1 MAPPIPQH
9 AQAASEAPTEVKVR
23 VVLLAICNG
32 ELWVALNGAGPEGH
46 LPGVALEQGES
57 LDQAALRALAL
68 DTGGS
73 HRYIEQLY
81 SVSSHELEAPVVT
94 VAYLAIAD
102 PAEAC
107 ESGPLGH
114 WVSVNGELALP
125 EIDRNVLDYAL
136 VRLRAKLGY
145 TTIAFH
151 LLPPRFS
158 LSELQHVYETV
169 LGQHFDK
176 RNFRRRILSADM
188 LAETDE
194 TRREGSHRPARLF
207 RFRAAHDA
215 ETYLTPAWADAPH
228 REPDEA

>member
-1 MAPPIPQH
+1 MLSQIPH
-9 AQAASEAPTEVKVR
+9 RSTASGAFSTEVRIR

-32 ELWVALNGAGPEGH
+32 ALWVAVKRSGTGVE
-46 LPGVALEQGES
+46 LPGASLEPGES
-57 LDQAALRALAL
+57 LDQAAIRALAR
-68 DTGGS
+68 DVGGS

-81 SVSSHELEAPVVT
+81 SVSSHGESAPAVT

-102 PAEAC
+102 PEDAC
-107 ESGPLGH
+107 GAQEPGP
-114 WVSVNGELALP
+114 WVAATDALALSD
-125 EIDRNVLDYAL
+125 IDRNVLDYAL
-136 VRLRAKLGY
+136 VRLRAKLSY

-151 LLPPRFS
+151 LLPPMFS

-169 LGQHFDK
+169 LGQQFDK

-207 RFRAAHDA
+207 RFRAAHNP
-215 ETYLTPAWADAPH
+215 ETYLTPAWADAPN
-228 REPDEA
+228 REPNEA